1 MAAMLAGLG
10 GLGDLSSLS
19 ELMSSVGAGEGGGLM
34 GWPPAMQQG
43 DSAPSAEA
51 LQETREKM
59 E

>member
-1 MAAMLAGLG
+1 MVAMLG
-10 GLGDLSSLS
+10 GLGDLSCLS

>member
-1 MAAMLAGLG
+1 MAAMLAGM
-10 GLGDLSSLS
+10 GDLSSLS
-19 ELMSSVGAGEGGGLM
+19 ELMSSMGAGEGGGLM
-34 GWPPAMQQG
+34 GWPLAMQQG